1 MIVGLPHLNF
11 FNGTLLRDA
20 FPAGER
26 PTERTSMRLRV
37 LAASLVAA
45 LAAGLTACSSGPAT
59 TSGPS
64 ALATSPGADA
74 AFPATVAT
82 KFGDVT
88 VSAKPTR
95 VVALGWG
102 DAETALALGV
112 QPVGASDWLGFG
124 GEGVGPWAKGLYTT
138 APTII
143 GTMEPSFEKVAALK
157 PDLILD
163 VKGSGDQARYDR
175 LKTIAPTIGV
185 PAGGDS
191 YLTNQQQQLTMIAD
205 ALGEKAKGEALLK
218 EVTDAFAASAAA
230 HPAWKGKTVSAVTK
244 TAESWGAYIEGS
256 ERVTFMQN
264 LGFVQNPKIAALQAN
279 ASGFSVTLSPENLDQ
294 ADADAIV
301 AFPIF
306 IETAKL
312 TGDAAWK
319 AVPAVKDGRA
329 VVIDGD
335 LAAAYSLGTTLATR
349 YAIDQL
355 VPKLAAAI
363 K

>member
-1 MIVGLPHLNF
+1 
-11 FNGTLLRDA
+11 
-20 FPAGER
+20 
-26 PTERTSMRLRV
+26 MRLRL
-37 LAASLVAA
+37 LAAALVAT
-45 LAAGLTACSSGPAT
+45 LAAGLAACSSGPTNAAPT
-59 TSGPS
+59 
-64 ALATSPGADA
+64 AAATSAAPDA

-88 VSAKPTR
+88 INAKPTK

-138 APTII
+138 PPVII
-143 GTMEPSFEKVAALK
+143 GTMEPSFEKIAALK

-175 LKTIAPTIGV
+175 LKSIAPTIGV
-185 PAGGDS
+185 PKGGDS
-191 YLTNQQQQLTMIAD
+191 YLTNQQQQLSMIAA
-205 ALGEKAKGEALLK
+205 ALGEKAKGEALAK
-218 EVTDAFAASAAA
+218 EVTDAFTAAAAA
-230 HPAWKGKTVSAVTK
+230 HPGWKGKTVSAVTK
-244 TAESWGAYIEGS
+244 TADSWGAYVDGS

-264 LGFVQNPKIAALQAN
+264 LGFVQNPRIAAMQAN
-279 ASGFSVTLSPENLDQ
+279 SSGFSVTLSPENLDQ
-294 ADADAIV
+294 ADADVIV

-319 AVPAVKDGRA
+319 AVPAVKAGRA

-335 LAAAYSLGTTLATR
+335 ISSAYSLGTTLATK

-355 VPKLAAAI
+355 VPKLAAVV

>member
-1 MIVGLPHLNF
+1 
-11 FNGTLLRDA
+11 
-20 FPAGER
+20 
-26 PTERTSMRLRV
+26 MRLRA
-37 LAASLVAA
+37 LATAVAA
-45 LAAGLTACSSGPAT
+45 TLLAGLAACSSPAQPTAST
-59 TSGPS
+59 TSPTTAASTGE
-64 ALATSPGADA
+64 
-74 AFPATVAT
+74 AFPATVST

-112 QPVGASDWLGFG
+112 QPVGASDWLNFG
-124 GEGVGPWAKGLYTT
+124 GEGVGPWAKGMYTT
-138 APTII
+138 APEII
-143 GTMEPSFEKVAALK
+143 GTLEPSFEKIASLK

-163 VKGSGDQARYDR
+163 VKSSGDQARYDR

-185 PAGGDS
+185 PTGGDS
-191 YLTNQQQQLTMIAD
+191 YLTSQEQQVTMIAT

-218 EVTDAFAASAAA
+218 EVSDAFAAAASA
-230 HPAWKGKTVSAVTK
+230 HPDWKGKTMTAATK
-244 TAESWGAYIEGS
+244 TADGWGAYIDGS

-264 LGFVQNPKIAALQAN
+264 LGFTQNPKIAAMKPDAT
-279 ASGFSVTLSPENLDQ
+279 GFSVSLSPEKLDDI
-294 ADADAIV
+294 DADVIV

-306 IETAKL
+306 IETSKL

-319 AVPAVKDGRA
+319 AVPAVKAGHA

-335 LAAAYSLGTTLATR
+335 LAQAYSLGTTIATK
-349 YAIDQL
+349 YAIENL
-355 VPKLAAAI
+355 VPKLESAL